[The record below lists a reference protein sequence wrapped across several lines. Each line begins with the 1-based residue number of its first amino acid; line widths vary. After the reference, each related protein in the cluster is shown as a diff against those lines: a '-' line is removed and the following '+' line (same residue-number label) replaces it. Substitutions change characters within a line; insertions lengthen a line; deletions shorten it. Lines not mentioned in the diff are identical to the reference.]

1 MYCPVKFKAGDST
14 PGSSSTA
21 ATITTSTK
29 NANIKKEKTENI
41 SKERSSKKS
50 RKETEL
56 VGSSPVRPEKEEKLC
71 VLPSEASAMGILFLI
86 ILCGLYVVRYLFSLE
101 AAFSL
106 EGRY

>member
-1 MYCPVKFKAGDST
+1 LLYDYFISTIFLIFLPDLVSTKGLLMYCPVKFKAGDST

-21 ATITTSTK
+21 TITTSTK
-29 NANIKKEKTENI
+29 NANIKKEKMGTI

-71 VLPSEASAMGILFLI
+71 VLPSEASA
-86 ILCGLYVVRYLFSLE
+86 
-101 AAFSL
+101 
-106 EGRY
+106 